1 MRTGHGALS
10 LSIAVI
16 GLLAWTLGATPVG
29 HRDRTGFSRTHQ
41 DGPAQEES
49 IESALRHARQ
59 LADELL
65 EKVRQ
70 LLLTELERGGYEGAV
85 RACSEIAQEIP
96 REIEA
101 RTGASIRRV
110 SVRYRNP
117 KDIPDEYE
125 RQKLEE
131 FEHKHRARALPDESV
146 EVVRE
151 DGRAYLRYMRPIL
164 VGPMCITCHG
174 PKEAIPPSV
183 RAILAE
189 KYPDDR
195 ATGYRSGDVRG
206 AVSVK
211 LPLGSQP

>member
-1 MRTGHGALS
+1 MWVAKLFALTALIGFFTWMNAASPRADFDKPPGGA
-10 LSIAVI
+10 
-16 GLLAWTLGATPVG
+16 
-29 HRDRTGFSRTHQ
+29 
-41 DGPAQEES
+41 AQEES
-49 IESALRHARQ
+49 VESALRQARR

-65 EKVRQ
+65 EKVRG
-70 LLLTELERGGYEGAV
+70 LLTAELEKGGYEGAV
-85 RACSEIAQEIP
+85 RVCSEIAQEIP

-101 RTGASIRRV
+101 RTGVSIRRV
-110 SVRYRNP
+110 SLRYRNP

-125 RQKLEE
+125 RRKLEE
-131 FEHKHRARALPDESV
+131 FEQQHRARALADESF

-151 DGRAYLRYMRPIL
+151 DGRRYLRYMRPIL

-174 PKEAIPPSV
+174 PKEAIPSSV

-189 KYPDDR
+189 KYPEDR

-211 LPLGSQP
+211 IPLSPEN

>member
-1 MRTGHGALS
+1 MPAMKR
-10 LSIAVI
+10 SIPLMLI
-16 GLLAWTLGATPVG
+16 GLLAGMNVVSSDELKGGAG
-29 HRDRTGFSRTHQ
+29 QG
-41 DGPAQEES
+41 ES
-49 IESALRHARQ
+49 VESARRQARR

-65 EKVRQ
+65 ERVRQ
-70 LLLTELERGGYEGAV
+70 LLMTELEKGGYEGAV
-85 RACSEIAQEIP
+85 RVCSEIAQEIP

-110 SVRYRNP
+110 SLRYRNP

-125 RQKLEE
+125 RRKLEE
-131 FEHKHRARALPDESV
+131 FEQQHRARALVEESV

-151 DGRAYLRYMRPIL
+151 DGRTYLRYMRPIL

-174 PKEAIPPSV
+174 PKEAIPSSV

-189 KYPDDR
+189 RYPDDR

-211 LPLGSQP
+211 IPLTNP

>member
-1 MRTGHGALS
+1 MNVVSSDEPKGSVRQG
-10 LSIAVI
+10 
-16 GLLAWTLGATPVG
+16 
-29 HRDRTGFSRTHQ
+29 
-41 DGPAQEES
+41 ES
-49 IESALRHARQ
+49 VESALRQARQ

-65 EKVRQ
+65 ERVRR
-70 LLLTELERGGYEGAV
+70 LLMMELEKGGYEGAV
-85 RACSEIAQEIP
+85 RVCSEIAQEIP

-110 SVRYRNP
+110 SLRYRNP

-125 RQKLEE
+125 RRKLEE
-131 FEHKHRARALPDESV
+131 FEQQHRARALVDESV

-151 DGRAYLRYMRPIL
+151 DGRTYLRYMRPIL

-174 PKEAIPPSV
+174 PKEAIPSSV

-189 KYPDDR
+189 RYPDDR

-211 LPLGSQP
+211 IPLGTP

>member
-1 MRTGHGALS
+1 MPVMKRLVLLTLM
-10 LSIAVI
+10 
-16 GLLAWTLGATPVG
+16 GLLAGMNVVSSDEPKGGAG
-29 HRDRTGFSRTHQ
+29 
-41 DGPAQEES
+41 QEEAT
-49 IESALRHARQ
+49 ESALRQARR

-65 EKVRQ
+65 ERVRR
-70 LLLTELERGGYEGAV
+70 LLMTELEKGGYEGAV
-85 RACSEIAQEIP
+85 RVCSEIAQEIP

-110 SVRYRNP
+110 SLRYRNP

-125 RQKLEE
+125 RRKLEE
-131 FEHKHRARALPDESV
+131 FERQHRARALVDESV

-174 PKEAIPPSV
+174 PKEAIPSSV

-189 KYPDDR
+189 RYPDDR

-211 LPLGSQP
+211 IPLTNP